1 MDQEVFVKF
10 YMPML
15 AARFKDRGVPQEKL
29 IGAVWNGVGSMVM
42 NDGSR
47 TNEDAFW
54 DCFSR
59 ELSIERAD
67 VEDEVLDFY
76 GNEFNRAIPVS
87 YTHLDVYKRQALYG
101 RRSAVL
107 PWESDRA

>member
-1 MDQEVFVKF
+1 MEHFLFDLDGTLLPMDQEVFVKF

-47 TNEDAFW
+47 TNGECFLGLFFKGAFH
-54 DCFSR
+54 
-59 ELSIERAD
+59 RA
-67 VEDEVLDFY
+67 
-76 GNEFNRAIPVS
+76 
-87 YTHLDVYKRQALYG
+87 G
-101 RRSAVL
+101 RCRGRGPGFL
-107 PWESDRA
+107 WK

>member
-1 MDQEVFVKF
+1 MEHFLFDLDGTLLPMDQEVFVTF

-67 VEDEVLDFY
+67 VEDEVLDFMEMSLTELY
-76 GNEFNRAIPVS
+76 SRPVRI
-87 YTHLDVYKRQALYG
+87 RQLTG
-101 RRSAVL
+101 S
-107 PWESDRA
+107 

>member
-1 MDQEVFVKF
+1 MEHFLFDLDGTLLPMDQEVFVKF

-67 VEDEVLDFY
+67 VEDEVLDFMEMSLTELY
-76 GNEFNRAIPVS
+76 SQPV
-87 YTHLDVYKRQALYG
+87 RI
-101 RRSAVL
+101 RRRIGLLSI
-107 PWESDRA
+107 